1 MLYEPVAHEHNV
13 SSVEE
18 EIMMKLDSLR
28 SRVCRRRLQNSTVSS
43 LNVANP
49 TCFRRVA
56 SPTVNHLMSDLKTEV
71 CLTERPPT
79 GLG

>member
-1 MLYEPVAHEHNV
+1 MLHEPMAHERNV
-13 SSVEE
+13 SLLQANAHSSIEE

-28 SRVCRRRLQNSTVSS
+28 RRVCRRRLQNFTVSS
-43 LNVANP
+43 LN
-49 TCFRRVA
+49 VA

-71 CLTERPPT
+71 CLTEKPPT